1 MSPLKKKWGKDRS
14 EEPGTNTQRSKTA
27 TEQSTVGTFC
37 NRWRV
42 VCGAR
47 PMPVRRLG
55 QQVHQGRRRQ
65 RKQNAPES
73 KAAAPASRHAV
84 AHHRGVQPRLLSMR
98 HREVVKKKID
108 TQKTPNFQSSLA
120 VPEKGFVSN
129 MPRRKTPQNPR
140 FSKLFLSKKLRRL
153 HFKFSGQLIWGLGP
167 NPSPTL
173 L

>member
-98 HREVVKKKID
+98 HREVVKKID
-108 TQKTPNFQSSLA
+108 TPQIFNHLWPFQKRGLCRNI
-120 VPEKGFVSN
+120 
-129 MPRRKTPQNPR
+129 PRRKTPQNPR